1 MDGAL
6 YPMKATPAS
15 RGGQLALDLAL
26 EPDYRAASFAV
37 SEANASAL
45 ALVNRWP
52 RWRQG
57 HLLLVGPA
65 GSGKTHLAHMWAER
79 ARARALDARRL
90 SRDLRGVGRGDAVL
104 VEDCHERLDEAGL
117 FHLLNRAAGDA
128 GVTVLLTGR
137 GAPSGWPVTL
147 PDLVSRLKATE
158 TAVLHEP
165 DDALLR
171 QVLEKLFRDRRTP
184 LGAGVLEYLLMRM
197 ERSVD
202 FARRLVAVL
211 DNAALARKG
220 PVTRALAREALAAL
234 SGETDPASAAGQ
246 TRTGDAS

>member
-1 MDGAL
+1 MSSA
-6 YPMKATPAS
+6 PAS

-37 SEANASAL
+37 SEANAAAL

-65 GSGKTHLAHMWAER
+65 ASGKTHLAHMWSER
-79 ARARALDARRL
+79 TRARRL
-90 SRDLRGVGRGDAVL
+90 DPRRLSGELRGVGRGEAVL
-104 VEDCHERLDEAGL
+104 VEDCQAGVDETGL

-128 GVTVLLTGR
+128 GVTALVTGR
-137 GAPSGWPVTL
+137 GVPAEWPVSL
-147 PDLVSRLKATE
+147 PDLVSRLKAAE

-202 FARRLVAVL
+202 HARHLVAVL
-211 DNAALARKG
+211 DNMALARKG

-234 SGETDPASAAGQ
+234 SGPERGASELPTPG
-246 TRTGDAS
+246 REHLDE

>member
-1 MDGAL
+1 MTTL
-6 YPMKATPAS
+6 SAS
-15 RGGQLALDLAL
+15 RGGGQLALDLTL
-26 EPDYRAASFAV
+26 EPDYRAGSFAV

-65 GSGKTHLAHMWAER
+65 GSGKTHLAHMWT
-79 ARARALDARRL
+79 ARTKARRL
-90 SRDLRGVGRGDAVL
+90 DASRLSAELRGVGRGESVL
-104 VEDCHERLDEAGL
+104 VEDAHEGLDEAGL
-117 FHLLNRAAGDA
+117 FHLMNRAAGDA
-128 GVTVLLTGR
+128 GVTALITGR
-137 GAPSGWPVTL
+137 GPASTWPVSL
-147 PDLVSRLKATE
+147 PDLVSRLKAAE

-184 LGAGVLEYLLMRM
+184 LGAGVLEYLLLRM

-220 PVTRALAREALAAL
+220 PVTRALAREVLAAL
-234 SGETDPASAAGQ
+234 SGEADGTTGPGSIPTGAS
-246 TRTGDAS
+246 

>member
-1 MDGAL
+1 MTAFS
-6 YPMKATPAS
+6 AS
-15 RGGQLALDLAL
+15 SGGGQLALDLTL
-26 EPDYRAASFAV
+26 DPDYRASSFAV
-37 SEANASAL
+37 SESNANAL

-65 GSGKTHLAHMWAER
+65 GSGKTHLSKIWSER
-79 ARARALDARRL
+79 THPIVLERDRVERSL
-90 SRDLRGVGRGDAVL
+90 SRVTRGTSVL
-104 VEDCHERLDEAGL
+104 VEDCDPGVDEPGL
-117 FHLLNRAAGDA
+117 FHLLNRAAGDS
-128 GVTVLLTGR
+128 GVSVLLTARTSPGD
-137 GAPSGWPVTL
+137 WPVTL
-147 PDLVSRLKATE
+147 PDLVSRLAAAE
-158 TAVLHEP
+158 RAVLHEP

-220 PVTRALAREALAAL
+220 PVTRALARDVLTAL
-234 SGETDPASAAGQ
+234 SGD
-246 TRTGDAS
+246 